1 MQTSASSARNAAAAA
16 AVVVAASVL
25 TLAAQTPAPDMPG
38 VLARVGAR
46 IAEYYKRVQNIVCY
60 EKSIVQ
66 PVTNTMSFS
75 SGGFAR
81 TTEAEL
87 RIESEVQGDGGAPS
101 EATFVRTLL
110 KVNGRAPR
118 ERDKTDAAGC
128 TDPNPLS
135 PEPLAFLLPAN
146 QGDYK
151 FTFAGY
157 GKGKDANALVIE
169 FLSPG
174 THGDGKLIEDP
185 NGHQDCWSWEL
196 PSALKGRIWIDAT
209 TFDVLRVEEHM
220 AGPGTLRVTVDQQ
233 RKHSLPDSIVIDR
246 YDKTIRLKAA
256 AFKDP
261 DETMLLPESIES
273 LILVRN
279 ALQSIRKEQR
289 FTDYRR
295 FLTGGRIVK

>member
-1 MQTSASSARNAAAAA
+1 MQTSASSARKAAAATIVA
-16 AVVVAASVL
+16 AASVL
-25 TLAAQTPAPDMPG
+25 GTAAQSVPPDVPS

-75 SGGFAR
+75 PGGFAR
-81 TTEAEL
+81 TTESEL
-87 RIESEVQGDGGAPS
+87 RIESEGDGDGGTPS
-101 EATFVRTLL
+101 EATVVRTLL
-110 KVNGRAPR
+110 KVNGRTPR

-146 QGDYK
+146 QAEYK
-151 FTFAGY
+151 FTFVGY
-157 GKGKDANALVIE
+157 GKGKDANALIIE

-174 THGDGKLIEDP
+174 TRGDGKLVEDP

-196 PSALKGRIWIDAT
+196 PAAMKGRIWVDAT
-209 TFDVLRVEEHM
+209 TFDVRRVEEHM
-220 AGPGTLRVTVDQQ
+220 TGPGTLRVSMEQQ
-233 RKHSLPDSIVIDR
+233 RKHSLPEWIFVER
-246 YDKTIRLKAA
+246 YDKTIRLKTA

-261 DETMLLPESIES
+261 DETLLLPESIES